1 MREAVSLGASRIEV
15 AHSRYYGGALK
26 NRAALR
32 RSGRR
37 SPKYGT
43 VSSRNRPLTGA
54 RIETRARPLARLSE
68 ALDRHR
74 ASRLAPIPS
83 QPASFGAIFGAEA
96 AC

>member
-1 MREAVSLGASRIEV
+1 MREAVLARAGSRWRTRNTT
-15 AHSRYYGGALK
+15 AGRSRTAPPSADQ
-26 NRAALR
+26 AAAAR
-32 RSGRR
+32 NIVRCRHGTAPSRGR
-37 SPKYGT
+37 
-43 VSSRNRPLTGA
+43 
-54 RIETRARPLARLSE
+54 RIETRARLLARLSE